1 MYPNRPFSI
10 RQPQGLISGFS
21 RAGALSVKAGSSC
34 VNPVSDAKPH
44 LNPRPSQ
51 ILRQDLQCVS
61 FHYRKARLRETSW
74 RPYIRNGEFHV
85 GTEDLLQTPSI
96 RRSPKKRRNNRSVS
110 LHDTTGQRDSRRPP
124 FVGPTCQS
132 ARQLARTGKESN
144 GAGSDPHV
152 SVRYPVI
159 QAVALATIDCAD
171 LGSYIFSLMNSPG
184 IRPVNAY
191 EIPNKAIPA
200 PIE

>member
-96 RRSPKKRRNNRSVS
+96 RRSPKKGGITVPFLFTILPASVI
-110 LHDTTGQRDSRRPP
+110 
-124 FVGPTCQS
+124 
-132 ARQLARTGKESN
+132 LAVHLLSGLRVNQHGSWHEQGKKAMVQVLIRTFL
-144 GAGSDPHV
+144 
-152 SVRYPVI
+152 SV
-159 QAVALATIDCAD
+159 
-171 LGSYIFSLMNSPG
+171 
-184 IRPVNAY
+184 
-191 EIPNKAIPA
+191 IPNSGRCLGNY
-200 PIE
+200 